1 MEDVDLSQLL
11 AFADAVGDSWGSNS
25 PTHTDWQPTQT
36 WYIPQTVIGA
46 HLSEFARI
54 IRSVQPSDTGPLSYT
69 DSPDSPIQKSR
80 TALFKNSEI
89 ATEILPCGDSMDPRS
104 VCIVDH
110 PGRHAQFKHW
120 IQAGMISEDAKRMTM
135 RDEAAQGNSLA
146 PRSSGGTLSASP
158 SAGAGLLGIVNV
170 GANADSKES
179 ESVLTLLQ
187 TLRKSVNPTGLP
199 QAMSSGPAAWKGKS
213 FLVGKNV
220 MVAMADMEIDDSLFQ
235 SWCMWF
241 NDMLCS
247 WGLSERT
254 WYIAQSSAAA
264 VVTADIDFS
273 RNQLT
278 DHSIYELC
286 QLLLAFRRVH
296 VVTLRLASNTISDV
310 GLAYLADLP
319 YLHNVV
325 LDDNQLSRQGIREFL
340 LRSYRAKRDHYD
352 ALKAQDSPDD
362 SLVRPIFVSI
372 DGNYA
377 ARAMELIE
385 SLESEG
391 LRVCCPDSTSCEPSG
406 VCRIVGSACDIHL
419 LGLGAQRGV
428 SE

>member
-11 AFADAVGDSWGSNS
+11 AFADAVGDSWGSDS
-25 PTHTDWQPTQT
+25 PTHTDWELTQA
-36 WYIPQTVIGA
+36 WYIPQKVTGA

-54 IRSVQPSDTGPLSYT
+54 IRSVQPSDTGPQSYT
-69 DSPDSPIQKSR
+69 DSPDSPMQKSR

-120 IQAGMISEDAKRMTM
+120 MQAGMISEDGKRMTM
-135 RDEAAQGNSLA
+135 RDEAAQGNSLV
-146 PRSSGGTLSASP
+146 PRSSGDTLSASP
-158 SAGAGLLGIVNV
+158 SAGAGLLGILNV
-170 GANADSKES
+170 AAKADGKES
-179 ESVLTLLQ
+179 ESVLNLLH
-187 TLRKSVNPTGLP
+187 TLRKSVDPPEIP

-213 FLVGKNV
+213 FFVGKSV
-220 MVAMADMEIDDSLFQ
+220 MVAMADMGIDDSRFQ

-241 NDMLCS
+241 NDLLCS

-254 WYIAQSSAAA
+254 PHISQSSTPP

-273 RNQLT
+273 RNELT

-296 VVTLRLASNTISDV
+296 VVTLRLASNAISDV

-319 YLHNVV
+319 YLHHVV

-362 SLVRPIFVSI
+362 SLLRPMFVSI

-377 ARAMELIE
+377 ARAIELIE
-385 SLESEG
+385 SIEGEG
-391 LRVCCPDSTSCEPSG
+391 LCVCCPDSTSCDPSG
-406 VCRIVGSACDIHL
+406 VCRIVGNACDIHL
-419 LGLGAQRGV
+419 LGLGAQKGV
-428 SE
+428 S